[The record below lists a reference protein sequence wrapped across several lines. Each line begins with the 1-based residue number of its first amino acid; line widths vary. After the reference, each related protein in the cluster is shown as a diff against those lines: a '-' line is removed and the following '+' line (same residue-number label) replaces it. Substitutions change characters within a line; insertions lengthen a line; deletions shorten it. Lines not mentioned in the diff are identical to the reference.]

1 MKEKLVKE
9 IKKELEKSDYFFDG
23 EIEQIITIVRKALN
37 KYIHDEK
44 IISRKDKLLKVIEK
58 YLVKIRVIIKRISF
72 KKRSV
77 EEENDEY
84 IRNV

>member
-58 YLVKIRVIIKRISF
+58 YLIKIRVIIKRISF

-77 EEENDEY
+77 EEENDEH

>member
-9 IKKELEKSDYFFDG
+9 IKKELKKSDYFFDG

-58 YLVKIRVIIKRISF
+58 YLIKIRVIIKRISF

-77 EEENDEY
+77 EEENDEH

>member
-9 IKKELEKSDYFFDG
+9 IKKELDKSDYFFDG

-37 KYIHDEK
+37 KYIQDEK
-44 IISRKDKLLKVIEK
+44 IISKKDKFLRVIEN
-58 YLVKIRVIIKRISF
+58 YLVKIKKIVRRISI
-72 KKRSV
+72 KKRLV
-77 EEENDEY
+77 KEENDEH